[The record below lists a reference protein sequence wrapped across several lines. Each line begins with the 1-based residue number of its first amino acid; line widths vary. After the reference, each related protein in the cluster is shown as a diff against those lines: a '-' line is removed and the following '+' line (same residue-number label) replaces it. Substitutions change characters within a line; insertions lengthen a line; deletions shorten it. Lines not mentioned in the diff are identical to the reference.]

1 MEKERKHN
9 KIILIIL
16 LILILGLSIGFA
28 AFTSKLKI
36 QSTATVSPDA
46 NSFKVAFSSKP
57 NVLEEGNI
65 VLGGKATGGV
75 FEKNATTL
83 SSLNANF
90 TAPGQTAT
98 WKFYAYNSGEYD
110 AFLNTVILGAI
121 VCTPDGADPAKVIE
135 AAKGINIKISVGGQT
150 YTSTTEGINSHILEK
165 GKGEEI
171 IVTLSYA
178 DGSAIVDGKF
188 NVNIGD
194 IILEYNSAD

>member
-9 KIILIIL
+9 KVILILL

-28 AFTSKLKI
+28 AFASRLKI
-36 QSTATVSPDA
+36 QSSATVSPDA
-46 NSFKVAFSSKP
+46 NLFKVAFSSKS
-57 NVLEEGNI
+57 NVPEEGNI

-75 FEKNATTL
+75 FEKNATIL

-90 TAPGQTAT
+90 TAPGQIAT

-110 AFLNTVILGAI
+110 AFLNSVTLGAI

-135 AAKGINIKISVGGQT
+135 AARGIDINISVGGQT
-150 YTSTTEGINSHILEK
+150 YTSTTEGINSHILQK

-171 IVTLSYA
+171 IVTLTYA

>member
-9 KIILIIL
+9 KAILILL

-28 AFTSKLKI
+28 AFASRLKI
-36 QSTATVSPDA
+36 QSSATVSPDA

-90 TAPGQTAT
+90 TAPGQIAT

-110 AFLNTVILGAI
+110 AFLNAVTLGTI
-121 VCTPDGADPAKVIE
+121 VCAPDGADPAKVIE
-135 AAKGINIKISVGGQT
+135 AAKGISIKISVGGQT

-165 GKGEEI
+165 GKGEEV

>member
-1 MEKERKHN
+1 MEKDRKHN
-9 KIILIIL
+9 KAILILL

-36 QSTATVSPDA
+36 QSSATVSPDA
-46 NSFKVAFSSKP
+46 NSFRVVFSSKP

-90 TAPGQTAT
+90 TSPGQEAT

-110 AFLNTVILGAI
+110 AFLNAVTLGTI

-135 AAKGINIKISVGGQT
+135 ASKGISIKISVGEQI
-150 YTSTTEGINSHILEK
+150 YTSTTDGINSHNLLK

-171 IVTLSYA
+171 IVTLTYA
-178 DGSAIVDGKF
+178 DGSAMVDGKF

-194 IILEYNSAD
+194 IVLEYNSAD

>member
-9 KIILIIL
+9 KLILIIL

-46 NSFKVAFSSKP
+46 NSFKVVFSSKS

-98 WKFYAYNSGEYD
+98 WKFYAYNNGEYD
-110 AFLNTVILGAI
+110 AFLNSVTLGAI

-150 YTSTTEGINSHILEK
+150 YTSTTEGINSHILQK
-165 GKGEEI
+165 GKGEEV

>member
-9 KIILIIL
+9 KLILIIL

-46 NSFKVAFSSKP
+46 NSFKVVFSSKP

-98 WKFYAYNSGEYD
+98 WKFYAYNNGEYD
-110 AFLNTVILGAI
+110 AFLNSVTLGAI

-150 YTSTTEGINSHILEK
+150 YTSTTEGINSHILQK
-165 GKGEEI
+165 GKGEEV